1 MDKLA
6 QAGIENID
14 NVATLKG
21 LEGVFENVISVA
33 LGLGAI
39 ALFIMLLIGGV
50 KYITSGGDPKRI
62 EEARK
67 ALTYAIL
74 GMVLLASAYLILRFI
89 GIFTGADISTFVI
102 ER

>member
-6 QAGIENID
+6 QAGIENVD

-21 LEGVFENVISVA
+21 LEGIFENVISVA

-39 ALFIMLLIGGV
+39 ALFIMLLMGGV

-89 GIFTGADISTFVI
+89 GIFTGADISNFVI